1 MGCIYNCDL
10 DLMSLIE
17 LDHIMEQLG
26 YKDCLGYYYANKKR
40 ELVWCLTYQT
50 MLEMCNSLLKEQ
62 EVDVFVKHLEVLHL
76 LEADIG
82 SSNVCSQPTKS
93 VCEGKDSRTNAAAT
107 PNVDEVVDEA
117 EDSSKESEFVDDE
130 YTVSDDDDL
139 YDNYV
144 DADEQWIG
152 IKSNEEKKKGVEE
165 ENMTVND
172 VEGKKKLCDDDM
184 RRLDS
189 DNEEECKKDKP
200 RYLQFEADIDMANL

>member
-1 MGCIYNCDL
+1 
-10 DLMSLIE
+10 
-17 LDHIMEQLG
+17 
-26 YKDCLGYYYANKKR
+26 
-40 ELVWCLTYQT
+40 
-50 MLEMCNSLLKEQ
+50 MLEMRNSLLKEQ

-82 SSNVCSQPTKS
+82 SSNVCNQPTKS

-107 PNVDEVVDEA
+107 PNVDEV

-130 YTVSDDDDL
+130 YIVSDDDDL

-144 DADEQWIG
+144 DVDEEWVG

-165 ENMTVND
+165 ENITMND

-189 DNEEECKKDKP
+189 DNEEECNKDKP
-200 RYLQFEADIDMANL
+200 RYPVICS

>member
-1 MGCIYNCDL
+1 M
-10 DLMSLIE
+10 
-17 LDHIMEQLG
+17 
-26 YKDCLGYYYANKKR
+26 
-40 ELVWCLTYQT
+40 
-50 MLEMCNSLLKEQ
+50 
-62 EVDVFVKHLEVLHL
+62 FVKHLEVLHL

-93 VCEGKDSRTNAAAT
+93 VCEGKDSRTNAEAT

-144 DADEQWIG
+144 DADEEWIG

-189 DNEEECKKDKP
+189 DNEEECNKDKP